1 MFRPRHK
8 GGFIMSK
15 RSLFLAFALSVA
27 LPLAAASAA
36 PSRAPADT
44 AAAVAAPGRPAEAVA
59 LDEGRRPA
67 EVLSFAG
74 LRRGD
79 RALDLFTGSGY
90 FAELMGRAVGPTG
103 SALAW
108 EPANFM
114 NDRTRAALAAL
125 RERTPNVSVMV
136 APADALALPA
146 AAFDFAMI
154 NLNYH
159 DTYWQSD
166 RFRFPR
172 MDPDAF
178 LRTVFQSLKPGG
190 TIAVIDHVANPGG
203 DTRAVVEA
211 LHRIDP
217 ATIRADFERAGFV
230 FDGESNILRNPAD
243 DHTKLVFDPAIRG
256 RTDRVVYR
264 FRRPAR

>member
-1 MFRPRHK
+1 ML
-8 GGFIMSK
+8 K
-15 RSLFLAFALSVA
+15 RAFL
-27 LPLAAASAA
+27 LAALLAMPVAA
-36 PSRAPADT
+36 QAEPADV
-44 AAAVAAPGRPAEAVA
+44 AAAVSAPGRPAEAVA
-59 LDEGRRPA
+59 LDAGRRPA
-67 EVLSFAG
+67 ELLAFAG

-90 FAELMGRAVGPTG
+90 FAEIMGRAVGPRG
-103 SALAW
+103 SVFAF
-108 EPANFM
+108 EPANFL
-114 NDRTRAALAAL
+114 NDESRRHIAELRTRQ
-125 RERTPNVSVMV
+125 PNVAVV
-136 APADALALPA
+136 AMPADALTLPT

-159 DTYWQSD
+159 DAYWQSE

-178 LRTVFQSLKPGG
+178 LRIVFQSLKPGG
-190 TIAVIDHVANPGG
+190 TIAVVDHVANPGG

-217 ATIRADFERAGFV
+217 AVIRADFARAGFV
-230 FDGESNILRNPAD
+230 LDGESDLLHNPAD
-243 DHTKLVFDPAIRG
+243 DHSKLVFDPSIRG

-264 FRRPAR
+264 FRRPRR